1 MKHTKLFV
9 LLALVFAL
17 ALYTHSG
24 IMAQGSMPKP
34 QGSAHKSEGSMPK
47 MTQPAA
53 EGEAFWTYI
62 TETNPY
68 TKWGNWPGYDKM
80 YPGKS
85 PHGKYLK
92 LYANDLAIKAA
103 KEGSP
108 MPNGAIVIKEN
119 YGEDQKTLMAVT
131 PMYKVKGYNPEGG
144 DWFWGKYGADGT
156 IMKAGKVEG
165 CINCHRAM
173 EDKDWLFTEP
183 K

>member
-1 MKHTKLFV
+1 MKHTKVFILLV
-9 LLALVFAL
+9 LVFSLALIVR
-17 ALYTHSG
+17 SG
-24 IMAQGSMPKP
+24 IMAQESMPKP
-34 QGSAHKSEGSMPK
+34 EESMPE
-47 MTQPAA
+47 MAGPAA
-53 EGEAFWTYI
+53 DGKAFWTYI

-68 TKWGNWPGYDKM
+68 AKWGNWPGYEEM

-103 KEGSP
+103 KEGSA

-119 YGEDQKTLMAVT
+119 YGEDQKTLMAIT
-131 PMYKVKGYNPEGG
+131 PMYKVEAYNPEGG
-144 DWFWGKYGADGT
+144 DWFWAKYGAEGE
-156 IMKAGKVEG
+156 IMKEGKVGG